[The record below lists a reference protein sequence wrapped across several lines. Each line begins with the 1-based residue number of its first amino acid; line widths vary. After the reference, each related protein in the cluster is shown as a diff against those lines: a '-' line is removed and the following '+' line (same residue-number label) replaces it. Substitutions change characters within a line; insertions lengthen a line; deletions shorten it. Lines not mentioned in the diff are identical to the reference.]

1 VFSPQ
6 EAEIEADP
14 AKKAAA
20 ERKRKEEQEMLD
32 AIKEAALSGKPRG
45 RGGAALAATGRGRG
59 GRGRGG
65 KR

>member
-1 VFSPQ
+1 MFSPQ

-20 ERKRKEEQEMLD
+20 ERKRNEEQEILD

-45 RGGAALAATGRGRG
+45 RGAALAATGRGRG
-59 GRGRGG
+59 GRWRGG

>member
-1 VFSPQ
+1 MFSPQ

-20 ERKRKEEQEMLD
+20 ERKRKEEQEMLN
-32 AIKEAALSGKPRG
+32 AIKEAALSGKSRG
-45 RGGAALAATGRGRG
+45 RGGALAATGRGG